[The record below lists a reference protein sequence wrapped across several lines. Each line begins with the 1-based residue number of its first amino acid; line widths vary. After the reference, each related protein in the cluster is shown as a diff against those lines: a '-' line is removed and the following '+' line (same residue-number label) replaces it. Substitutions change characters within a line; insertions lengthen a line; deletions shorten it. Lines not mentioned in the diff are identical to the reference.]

1 MNMDSGITSSHG
13 SMDKT
18 QKQSSEWAAN
28 QKHNQR
34 VENTRVLMGPAV
46 PAMPP
51 VPSNFPPVPTG
62 TIMSPQLS
70 PFPDH
75 RLRHHPL
82 AHMMPADKNFL
93 ANNMESFKSRV
104 TKACD
109 Y

>member
-1 MNMDSGITSSHG
+1 MNMDSGFTSSHE

-62 TIMSPQLS
+62 TIITCFSHS
-70 PFPDH
+70 TFE
-75 RLRHHPL
+75 RLHVICEKILISRHH
-82 AHMMPADKNFL
+82 M
-93 ANNMESFKSRV
+93 S
-104 TKACD
+104 
-109 Y
+109 